1 MDDDNSHPMPPGDG
15 APTRRRLLV
24 LGAVGATAVV
34 SIRPALAQTAGSV
47 LNCEIPVPDPG
58 HAGSFI
64 DADGNVVARGTQGAF
79 PPSTRPF
86 KGEEVKQAMV
96 GGELPGT
103 NDAQSRAYVKYIRRL
118 QRGQSGFTCF
128 ASLQMPRG

>member
-1 MDDDNSHPMPPGDG
+1 MDDDTPHRLPPEE
-15 APTRRRLLV
+15 ATPTRRRLLI

-34 SIRPALAQTAGSV
+34 SIRPALAQAAGSV
-47 LNCEIPVPDPG
+47 MNCEIPVPDPG
-58 HAGSFI
+58 HASSYI
-64 DADGNVVARGTQGAF
+64 DADGNIVPRGTPGAF

-86 KGEEVKQAMV
+86 KGEEVKQALV
-96 GGELPGT
+96 GGQLPGT
-103 NDAQSRAYVKYIRRL
+103 DYARSNAYVKYIRRL

>member
-1 MDDDNSHPMPPGDG
+1 MPDQPPPKDG

-64 DADGNVVARGTQGAF
+64 DANGNIVPNGTRGAF
-79 PPSTRPF
+79 PPSSRPF
-86 KGEEVKQAMV
+86 KGQEVKQAIA
-96 GGELPGT
+96 GGQLPGT
-103 NDAQSRAYVKYIRRL
+103 DYDRSQAYVKYIRRL